1 MTSAQNA
8 RSLATANKKMDLSR
22 QTEHE
27 IAAPLSPDG
36 PHHAP
41 GRRRADPTTVRIVA
55 SVGVQTSRFFED
67 GQSRHV
73 GLDNFGLLI
82 EASCGLASLVPRAR
96 PLDHPPIR
104 GPKRRRLALP
114 RDLPPQPQLRQ
125 TLAGE
130 TRVVAAFSRWTLVP
144 SGSAPSASDAA
155 SRVGT
160 RSGESWLLWPGHSR
174 RQAGCPKRPPPSS
187 ARCPVCPCPPGFFR
201 PSPLRLLCL
210 GDSAVHGHLR
220 EFQADEVVI
229 GVEADLPES
238 LHHSKLDPLI
248 PSFATQRALRAG
260 CVGDPPVV

>member
-41 GRRRADPTTVRIVA
+41 GRRRADPTTVRIEA

-104 GPKRRRLALP
+104 GPKRRRLTLP

-130 TRVVAAFSRWTLVP
+130 MRVVAAVEVDARPLGQRPQRLGRRSQGGDQERRVVAALAGALTAP
-144 SGSAPSASDAA
+144 SGMPEASTAIE
-155 SRVGT
+155 R
-160 RSGESWLLWPGHSR
+160 L
-174 RQAGCPKRPPPSS
+174 
-187 ARCPVCPCPPGFFR
+187 CPVCPCPPGFFR

-210 GDSAVHGHLR
+210 GDAAVHGHLR
-220 EFQADEVVI
+220 EFQADEVVV

-248 PSFATQRALRAG
+248 PPSLRSVLSEQDASAILLW
-260 CVGDPPVV
+260 